1 MSSEFLQYKT
11 NRINELTSTYN
22 TNYKNIVQYYNTLIN
37 IILRSSRPNKKNLI
51 NNITTVCNS
60 NLNDLNKKYNSDIL
74 IIKAFIPK
82 NVNII
87 KKSQALLIGC
97 NYNDT
102 PNQLYGCI
110 NDANNIK
117 DFLISIGFNNN
128 NIQLITD
135 NTINKPTKNT
145 ILNAFKNLLMNTKAG
160 DLIFLLFSGHGT
172 YISDKNGD
180 EATGYDQCIYTI
192 DNQIIID
199 DDLKLLIQKYLNK
212 DATLFALFDS
222 CYSGSVLDLK
232 HQYMDSLNYDKYI
245 ENSKQSKTNGNVIM
259 ISGCNDL
266 QSSADSFINGNASGA
281 MTWSFLDSFKNN
293 KNLTFRTLV
302 KTMRDA
308 LKNNGYEQ
316 IPQLS
321 SGEFVDI
328 DQIIFFK

>member
-1 MSSEFLQYKT
+1 MESELALYKT
-11 NRINELTSTYN
+11 NRINEITTIYN
-22 TNYKNIVQYYNTLIN
+22 FNYKNITLYYTNLIN
-37 IILRSSRPNKKNLI
+37 GILRSSTPNKTNLI
-51 NNITTVCNS
+51 NNITSVCNS
-60 NLNDLNKKYNSDIL
+60 NLNDLKKKYNSDIS
-74 IIKAFIPK
+74 ITKAFVPK
-82 NVNII
+82 NINII

-135 NTINKPTKNT
+135 NTQTKPTKIN
-145 ILNAFKNLLMNTKAG
+145 ILNTFKNILMNTKAG

-180 EATGYDQCIYTI
+180 EATGYDQCIYTV

-199 DDLKLLIQKYLNK
+199 DELKSLIQQYLNK
-212 DATLFALFDS
+212 DACLFALFDS

-259 ISGCNDL
+259 ISGCNDR
-266 QSSADSFINGNASGA
+266 QTSADAFINGNASGA

-321 SGEFVDI
+321 TGEFVDI
-328 DQIIFFK
+328 DKSIFFK